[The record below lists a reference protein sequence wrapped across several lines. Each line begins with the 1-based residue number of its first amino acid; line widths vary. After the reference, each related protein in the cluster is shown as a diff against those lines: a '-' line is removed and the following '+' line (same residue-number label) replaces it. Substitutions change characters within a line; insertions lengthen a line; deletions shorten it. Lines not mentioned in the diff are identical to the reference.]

1 MLFARRK
8 SEMPTAE
15 TALKGRAEPIPTA
28 ATHFLN
34 KRPLKG
40 PYPAGSETGHFRPSA
55 ASGARSASSG
65 RWATAST

>member
-28 ATHFLN
+28 ATHYLN
-34 KRPLKG
+34 KHPLRARIRRAPRRPFS
-40 PYPAGSETGHFRPSA
+40 ASA
-55 ASGARSASSG
+55 ASGALSASSG